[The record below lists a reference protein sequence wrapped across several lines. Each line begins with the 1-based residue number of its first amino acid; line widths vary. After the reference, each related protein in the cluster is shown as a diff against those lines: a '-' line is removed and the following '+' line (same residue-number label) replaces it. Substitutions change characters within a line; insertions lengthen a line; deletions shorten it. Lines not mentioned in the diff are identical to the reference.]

1 VTRKRIVDRWPT
13 KAVAAVSA
21 SVTPASVFG
30 CGVQSR
36 TRSDIGFAGLA
47 RAALG
52 RVSPRQAAEGR
63 NQLACVQT
71 GSVLGRRAPAGEA
84 INNLAADMLASIDIN
99 RV

>member
-1 VTRKRIVDRWPT
+1 LLVWAP
-13 KAVAAVSA
+13 
-21 SVTPASVFG
+21 
-30 CGVQSR
+30 
-36 TRSDIGFAGLA
+36 
-47 RAALG
+47 AALG
-52 RVSPRQAAEGR
+52 RVSPRQAADGR